1 MNHAHDTATVD
12 AVLAA
17 FGRQDWP
24 QAARLAQALSRQ
36 RPEEAFAWKAL
47 GTVLS
52 ELGDLSGAH
61 EALVR
66 ARDLDPKDAQT
77 QLNLGNVLAQM
88 GQVNDAL
95 AAMQCAIDLQPNDMT
110 AHAAKANLLQ
120 QLRQHESAKAS
131 ATQALTL
138 GVDARVHGVMA
149 NACLAL
155 GELTEAHAHAQAGV
169 ELAPQVAGLWVVLGQ
184 VRRAQGQ
191 LPEALQALLQA
202 MELNSA
208 LTSARI
214 EAARVLVAL
223 QQAEQACE
231 LLEATVHIQP
241 GQVDVYLAWSDAL
254 VQAGRAKQAIQALEA
269 AEQRGLQNP
278 ALFNALGL
286 IHEARGQ
293 WDEASKAYQD
303 ALDLDAHFAPAHNN
317 LALVWV
323 KTGRYIDALAHARLA
338 VAHAPTHVEMWSNLG
353 HILQDLGELDESVE
367 CYRRALAIAPD
378 HHAVHSNL
386 LFGLNYQSQVSDQA
400 AFDEALAYGRRVANT
415 AAKRPL
421 RRTSKSQ
428 RAKPSVLRVGF
439 VSGDIRQHPVGYF
452 GAPVLCALAQQG
464 VEVFVY
470 ANHRQQDAITQQVQN
485 AVHCYVWVDH
495 LSDHD
500 AAQRIAD
507 DQLDVLVDLA
517 GHTAYNRLPV
527 FAYRPAPVQVAWL
540 GYFATTGVEA
550 MDYIVCDE
558 HVLPVENEQW
568 FTEKPLRVSP
578 SYLCYT
584 PPAEA
589 ATIEPPENAGRP
601 FTFGCFNNPSKFND
615 AVIALWAKILLE
627 AKESRLLLVAK
638 PYRDPAVCA
647 HMRERFRKYGVP
659 DHQLKLMPAVDR
671 GHYFQAHNDVD
682 LMLDPF
688 PYPGGTTSADAWW
701 MGVPVLSL
709 AGPRFVTRNALTL
722 GLNMGASDGWAEDE
736 ATYCQR
742 ALQTCRAGQRSTAE
756 REQHRSMIEK
766 SAMLDAQ
773 AYAASLSRALQR
785 VAASHEQ
792 KEPA

>member
-1 MNHAHDTATVD
+1 MTHANDSATVD

-24 QAARLAQALSRQ
+24 QAARLAQALTYQ
-36 RPEEAFAWKAL
+36 RPDDAFAWKAL

-61 EALVR
+61 EALER

-120 QLRQHESAKAS
+120 QLGQHESAKAS
-131 ATQALTL
+131 AAQALTL

-169 ELAPQVAGLWVVLGQ
+169 DMAPQVAGLWVVLGQ

-191 LPEALQALLQA
+191 LSEALQALVQA

-214 EAARVLVAL
+214 EAARVLMAL
-223 QQAEQACE
+223 QQAGQACE
-231 LLEATVHIQP
+231 LLEATVRMQP
-241 GQVDVYLAWSDAL
+241 DQVDVYLAWSDAL
-254 VQAGRAKQAIQALEA
+254 VQTGRAKQAIQALEA
-269 AEQRGLQNP
+269 AEQRGLQSP

-286 IHEARGQ
+286 THEAQGQ

-323 KTGRYIDALAHARLA
+323 KAGRYIDALTHARLA

-353 HILQDLGELDESVE
+353 HLLQDLGELDESVE

-400 AFDEALAYGRRVANT
+400 AFDEAVAYGVRVAAT

-464 VEVFVY
+464 IEVFVY

-485 AVHCYVWVDH
+485 AVHSYVWIDH

-550 MDYIVCDE
+550 MDYIVADE

-589 ATIEPPENAGRP
+589 ATIEASENAERP
-601 FTFGCFNNPSKFND
+601 FTFGCFNNPSKFNE
-615 AVIALWAKILLE
+615 ALIALWAKILLE
-627 AKESRLLLVAK
+627 AKEARLLLMAK

-647 HMRERFRKYGVP
+647 HLRERFRKHGVP
-659 DHQLKLMPAVDR
+659 DHQLEFTPAVDR
-671 GHYFQAHNDVD
+671 AHYFQAHNDVD

-722 GLNMGASDGWAEDE
+722 GENMGKPGCWLSSIERYIEIALEHFTSGVLAKNKRLSHR
-736 ATYCQR
+736 QR
-742 ALQTCRAGQRSTAE
+742 LEGTHA
-756 REQHRSMIEK
+756 
-766 SAMLDAQ
+766 LDAQ
-773 AYAASLSRALQR
+773 GFAKSLKKQLSEL
-785 VAASHEQ
+785 V
-792 KEPA
+792 